1 MEAQTLDGHL
11 GRPVA
16 IDVCLSCQ
24 SFWFD
29 SRESMHLTP
38 GATLTLF
45 RVIGEQTNRRPL
57 THADLAKC
65 PRCRARLR
73 LTQDM
78 QRTTK
83 FSYLKCP
90 NDHGRL
96 TTFFD
101 FLREKDFIRPLTAQQ
116 IAELR
121 QQVQILNC
129 SNCGAPIDL
138 SKESACRHCG
148 SALSMLDMKQA
159 AALVAQ
165 LQKADARENQP
176 IDPALP
182 LNLARARREVEEAF
196 AGQQDAA
203 WFGDVSSSGLVGAG
217 LIAVAR
223 WLKRNV

>member
-1 MEAQTLDGHL
+1 MQAQTLDGHL

-138 SKESACRHCG
+138 RQESACRHCG

-165 LQKADARENQP
+165 LQKADAREHQP

-182 LNLARARREVEEAF
+182 LNLARARREVEETF
-196 AGQQDAA
+196 AYQRDAV

-217 LIAVAR
+217 LNAVAR